1 MCGNK
6 NGLSA
11 WKVDVNVVGQ
21 FIRKLKARGLAF
33 VVGSINN
40 ETCNAVQVIPTP

>member
-1 MCGNK
+1 MCGNR

-21 FIRKLKARGLAF
+21 FIRKLNARGLAF
-33 VVGSINN
+33 AVWSIK
-40 ETCNAVQVIPTP
+40 Q